1 MNINAR
7 IVKAVVTLPILGTVS
22 RDAGGNI
29 KKHGEHCRVNIFAA
43 NPGWKE
49 ETLKDFLVVGVLTVG
64 GYTTGSF
71 KRSQQVILP
80 EGRELVALRMNDDGT
95 PASWDSLPVSIDD
108 GHTAFTAPDGKVYS
122 MEIGVNTD
130 TKEKEDARLAE
141 LVSSAIS
148 ERIRKELLPG
158 GLLYSR

>member
-29 KKHGEHCRVNIFAA
+29 KKHGESYRVNIFAA
-43 NPGWKE
+43 NPGWKD
-49 ETLKDFLVVGVLTVG
+49 ETPKDLLVVGVLTGG
-64 GYTTGSF
+64 GYASGPQ

-80 EGRELVALRMNDDGT
+80 EGRELVAIRMDDAGT
-95 PASWDSLPVSIDD
+95 PVSWDSLPVSIDD
-108 GHTAFTAPDGKVYS
+108 GHTVFTIPDGKVYS
-122 MEIGVNTD
+122 MEVVVNTD
-130 TKEKEDARLAE
+130 TKEKQHSRLAE

>member
-29 KKHGEHCRVNIFAA
+29 KKHGEHYRVNIFAA
-43 NPGWKE
+43 NPGWKK
-49 ETLKDFLVVGVLTVG
+49 ETLKDFLVVGVLTGG
-64 GYTTGSF
+64 GYTTESF

-108 GHTAFTAPDGKVYS
+108 GDTAFTAPDGKVYS
-122 MEIGVNTD
+122 MEVVVNTD

-141 LVSSAIS
+141 LVRSVIS
-148 ERIRKELLPG
+148 DRIRKELLPG

>member
-29 KKHGEHCRVNIFAA
+29 KKHGEHYRVNIFAA

-95 PASWDSLPVSIDD
+95 PASLDSLPVSIDD
-108 GHTAFTAPDGKVYS
+108 GDTAFTVPDGKVYS
-122 MEIGVNTD
+122 MEVVVNTD
-130 TKEKEDARLAE
+130 TKEKEHSRLAE
-141 LVSSAIS
+141 LVSSVIS
-148 ERIRKELLPG
+148 DRIRKELLPG